1 MITSMAVW
9 PDTPTTVGF
18 GSAASRAARGVVIA
32 VSDLGKMYRMYRR
45 PLDRLKQM
53 LWLGRRAYGRE
64 FWALRDVSLE
74 VCRGQALGIIG
85 RNGSGKSTLL
95 QILAGTLAPTEGT
108 VETQG
113 RVAALLELGSGF
125 NPEFTGRENVFLN
138 GAILGLSRAQME
150 DQYDSIVEFAD
161 IGEFID
167 QPIKIYS
174 NGMLVRLAFAVQVH
188 VHADVLIVDEALS
201 VGDIFFQQKCFDH
214 IRRLKSAG
222 VTILYVS
229 HDLAS
234 VKSVCDRALV
244 MRDGRIIFD
253 GEPSEAVNLYFRDL
267 GDALGRQ
274 PGSMAAR
281 PEVVASRD
289 QVSIQGFLEHS
300 ILRRS
305 RPQFGAPGLQLI
317 AARVCDED
325 GRDSASVE
333 MMRALVFHL
342 LICAHQTVEL
352 PIVGMHLH
360 DRLGNLVFAS
370 GTLQLGKRLPQLQ
383 TGDHLVV
390 SFRLELRVS
399 PGEYTFDLLTGEPA
413 AGSNPNVGV
422 VHDSHESLGPIVV
435 QQPAKSLLP
444 FYGAAQLPLTV
455 TYEYAGENSSGPF

>member
-1 MITSMAVW
+1 MITSMTVW
-9 PDTPTTVGF
+9 PDATTTVGR
-18 GSAASRAARGVVIA
+18 GSDGSRVVSGVAIA
-32 VSDLGKMYRMYRR
+32 VNGLGKMYRIYRR
-45 PLDRLKQM
+45 PLERLKQM
-53 LWLGRRAYGRE
+53 LCLGQRAYGRE
-64 FWALRDVSLE
+64 FWALRAVSLN
-74 VCRGQALGIIG
+74 VRRGEAVGIIG

-108 VETQG
+108 VETGG

-138 GAILGLSRAQME
+138 GAILGLSRAEME
-150 DQYDSIVEFAD
+150 ARYERIVAFAD

-174 NGMLVRLAFAVQVH
+174 SGMLVRLAFAVAVH
-188 VHADVLIVDEALS
+188 VHADILIVDEALS

-214 IRRLKSAG
+214 IRRLKSSG

-234 VKSVCDRALV
+234 IKSVCDRALV
-244 MRDGRIIFD
+244 MKDGAIIFD

-267 GDALGRQ
+267 GDALG
-274 PGSMAAR
+274 PSPMAAG
-281 PEVVASRD
+281 PAEVAS
-289 QVSIQGFLEHS
+289 QGPVSIQGFLERS
-300 ILRRS
+300 ILRRGQL
-305 RPQFGAPGLQLI
+305 PVGIPGLELV

-325 GRDSASVE
+325 GRDSISVG

-342 LICAHQTVEL
+342 LICAHRTVEV
-352 PIVGMHLH
+352 PIVGMHVH

-370 GTLQLGKRLPQLQ
+370 GTLQIGKRLPHLKP
-383 TGDHLVV
+383 GDHLVV
-390 SFRLELRVS
+390 SFKLELRVS

-413 AGSNPNVGV
+413 AGSNPNVAV

-435 QQPAKSLLP
+435 RRPAETLLP

-455 TYEYAGENSSGPF
+455 SYEYMGNDATRSC